1 MKRVDTE
8 SRRNLARSR
17 EGEKVQ
23 SRKTLYINFVLE
35 AAAIVNWDSVFQHE
49 DSPHYFLQPQQEVK
63 AKGESQAKICFPGK
77 RSGMG
82 QL

>member
-17 EGEKVQ
+17 GRERFQ
-23 SRKTLYINFVLE
+23 SRKTLYINFVPE
-35 AAAIVNWDSVFQHE
+35 AVAIVNWGSVFQHE

-63 AKGESQAKICFPGK
+63 AKGESQNLL
-77 RSGMG
+77 SW
-82 QL
+82 